1 MHVKEADQSTDLVT
15 SLDQM
20 RHDIAADYHAPESPH
35 LKHLVESINL
45 NTRDHISIEARATE
59 IVHSVRANRKRFGG
73 LDSFLNEYGLTTE
86 EGIALMCLAE
96 ALLRIP
102 DRETADLLIKDK
114 VGSADWEEHV
124 GKGHDLFVNAS
135 TWALM
140 LTGKVIG
147 TADKDT
153 EKLKPS
159 NLIPKLVKTAG
170 EPVVR
175 GAMNHA
181 MKILGHQFVIGRT
194 IKEAMKTAREQEKL
208 GYRYSYDMLG
218 EAARTEDDAQKYYNA
233 YLEAIHAI
241 GRTVQGY
248 DEQANPILSAGISIK
263 LSALHS
269 RYFAT
274 QADKCVPVLSERLL
288 KLAEKCK
295 EYNIGLT
302 VDAEEAHRLD
312 LSLRI
317 IENVRMSPS
326 LKGWEGFGLALQA
339 YQKRAYKT
347 LDWLAELAK
356 QSGHRLMVRLVKGA
370 YWDTEIKYA
379 QERGLPGYPVF
390 TRKHSTDV
398 SYLACAQKLLK
409 HRDLFY
415 PQFATHNAH
424 TVSAIIEMAAD
435 TQSGFEFQR
444 LHGMGEPLYHQLVGT
459 EGTKNKYPVR
469 VYAPV
474 GIHEDLLPYLVR
486 RLLENGANS
495 SFVNRLQDDR
505 IPVNEMVVNPISH
518 VENVGFKPHPKIPLP
533 QDIYGRARQNSRGIE
548 IYDHVVAEDIQNDI
562 LSYQNTEWAAGN
574 AKTGKAQA
582 VINPANHESS
592 VGKVYMA
599 SEKDIE
605 HTLESADKAFK
616 TWSKTPANERADCLD
631 RLADLM
637 EDNMTELMAICIREA
652 GKTIP
657 DAIAEVREAVD
668 FCRYYANRGRED
680 FGSDLL
686 LPGPTG
692 ERNTLGL
699 MGRGTFLCISPW
711 NFPLAIF
718 TGQVCAALVSGNCVI
733 AKPAAQTPLIAQYT
747 VDLLHKAGV
756 PKDVLHL
763 LCISG
768 SMTGKHLVT
777 DQRIAGV
784 CFTGSTE
791 TAQVINS
798 TLAARGGAI
807 ARLIAETG
815 GQNAMIVDNSAL
827 PEQVVDDIIISG
839 FQSAGQRCS
848 ALRILYLQDGIADK
862 VIKMLDGA
870 AQELVVDDPIYLN
883 TDIGPVI
890 DRPSQQTL
898 IDHAE
903 RMEKEGKLVTKAP
916 LSPEVAER
924 GIYFTPQAFELD
936 NTQTLHREVFGPIV
950 HVVRYQTGHLDKV
963 MKDIN
968 QKGYGLTLGIHS
980 RIDHNV
986 DTILSQARV
995 GNCYVNRSMI
1005 GAVVGVQ
1012 PFGGMGLSGTGP
1024 KAGGPHY
1031 LHQFATEKT
1040 ITVNTTA
1047 SGGNTTLV
1055 SLAEDD
1061 L

>member
-1 MHVKEADQSTDLVT
+1 MRVKTAEKSTELVS

-20 RHDIAADYHAPESPH
+20 RHDIAQDYHAPETPH
-35 LKHLVESINL
+35 LRSLLERISL
-45 NTRDHISIEARATE
+45 TSQDHISIEARATE
-59 IVHSVRANRKRFGG
+59 LVHSVRANRKRFGG

-114 VGSADWEEHV
+114 IGSADWEEHV
-124 GKGHDLFVNAS
+124 GKGDDLFVNAS

-147 TADKDT
+147 TPRKDKD
-153 EKLKPS
+153 KLKPS
-159 NLIPKLVKTAG
+159 NLIPKLIKTAG

-175 GAMNHA
+175 SAMHHA

-194 IKEAMKTAREQEKL
+194 IKEAMKTARDQEKL

-218 EAARTEDDAQKYYNA
+218 EAARTAEDAERYFNA

-248 DEQANPILSAGISIK
+248 DEPASPILSAGISIK
-263 LSALHS
+263 LSALHP

-274 QADKCVPVLSERLL
+274 QVGKCVPILTERLL

-312 LSLRI
+312 ISLQI
-317 IENVRMSPS
+317 IENVRLNPT
-326 LKGWEGFGLALQA
+326 LKGWDGFGLAVQA
-339 YQKRAYKT
+339 YQKRAYRA
-347 LDWLAELAK
+347 LDWLAELAR
-356 QSGHRLMVRLVKGA
+356 QSGHKMMVRLVKGA
-370 YWDTEIKYA
+370 YWDSEVKYA

-398 SYLACAQKLLK
+398 SYLACAEKLLK
-409 HRDLFY
+409 YRDLFY

-424 TVSAIIEMAAD
+424 TVSAIMEMAGQKQD
-435 TQSGFEFQR
+435 GFEFQR
-444 LHGMGEPLYHQLVGT
+444 LHGMGEPLYHQIIGN
-459 EGTKNKYPVR
+459 EGTANKYPVR

-474 GIHEDLLPYLVR
+474 GSHEDLLPYLVR

-505 IPVNEMVVNPISH
+505 VPVNEMVVNPVTY
-518 VENVGFKPHPKIPLP
+518 VEKIDCMPHPKIPLP
-533 QDIYGRARQNSRGIE
+533 KDIYGSERQNSAGFE
-548 IYDHVVAEDIQNDI
+548 VYNNAVSEPLQNDI
-562 LSYQNTEWAAGN
+562 LSFKDKEWSAGN
-574 AKTGKAQA
+574 VKTGKPQA
-582 VINPANHESS
+582 VINPSNHENS

-599 SEKDIE
+599 SEKDI
-605 HTLESADKAFK
+605 ADALDTAENAFRGWA
-616 TWSKTPANERADCLD
+616 TTPANERADCLV
-631 RLADLM
+631 RMADLM
-637 EDNMTELMAICIREA
+637 EENITELMAICIREA

-657 DAIAEVREAVD
+657 DAIAEVREAID
-668 FCRYYANRGRED
+668 FCRYYAVKGRED
-680 FGSDLL
+680 FGSDMLM
-686 LPGPTG
+686 PGPTG
-692 ERNTLGL
+692 EMNTLGL
-699 MGRGTFLCISPW
+699 TGRGIFLCISPW

-718 TGQVCAALVSGNCVI
+718 MGQVSAALMAGNCVI
-733 AKPAAQTPLIAQYT
+733 AKPAAQTPLIAQYA
-747 VDLLHKAGV
+747 VDLFYKAGI
-756 PKDVLHL
+756 PKEVLHL
-763 LCISG
+763 LCVSG

-807 ARLIAETG
+807 AALIAETG

-870 AQELVVDDPIYLN
+870 AEELIIDDPIHLN
-883 TDIGPVI
+883 TDVGPVI
-890 DRPSQQTL
+890 DRASQQTL
-898 IDHAE
+898 IDHA
-903 RMEKEGKLVTKAP
+903 MKMDGVGKMVAKAP
-916 LSPEVAER
+916 LEKTVEDR
-924 GIYFTPQAFELD
+924 GIYFAPRAYELD
-936 NTQTLHREVFGPIV
+936 DTSALTREVFGPIV
-950 HVVRYQTGHLDKV
+950 HIVRYQTGHLDKV
-963 MKDIN
+963 MDDIN
-968 QKGYGLTLGIHS
+968 HKGYGLTLGIHS
-980 RIDHNV
+980 RIDHTI
-986 DTILSQARV
+986 DTVLSKARV

-1024 KAGGPHY
+1024 KAGGPYYMHR
-1031 LHQFATEKT
+1031 FATEKT

-1055 SLAEDD
+1055 SLTEDD
-1061 L
+1061 V